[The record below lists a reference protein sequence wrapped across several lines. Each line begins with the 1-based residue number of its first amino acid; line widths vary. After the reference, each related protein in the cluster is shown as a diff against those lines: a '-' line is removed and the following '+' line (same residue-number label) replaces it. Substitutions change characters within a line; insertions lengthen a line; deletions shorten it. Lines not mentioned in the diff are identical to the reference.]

1 MSLVGYTDSPTPK
14 ATPLAHSALLCQAG
28 RADQTKEGTLLE
40 APQHLLFLLSKLQN
54 CMLTV
59 VSLY

>member
-40 APQHLLFLLSKLQN
+40 APQHLLFLLSKL
-54 CMLTV
+54 
-59 VSLY
+59 